1 MSQHFRM
8 IVGELGLLSGSRFK
22 FTAESFVF
30 HSAGIGMLGEISEP
44 PRAVLDGVVLQGA
57 PIIQSLDFA
66 DLRDHIQQLTDEHK
80 RRERQLMDENASLLK
95 QFNAAQ
101 AELRDGVGKVQE
113 KAAAREAEI
122 AERLAAL
129 LGNVNLACY
138 GVDDLVGRLR
148 DELADLDWMGSAKRM
163 AGG

>member
-1 MSQHFRM
+1 
-8 IVGELGLLSGSRFK
+8 
-22 FTAESFVF
+22 
-30 HSAGIGMLGEISEP
+30 MLGEISEP
-44 PRAVLDGVVLQGA
+44 PRAVLDGVVLQGT
-57 PIIQSLDFA
+57 PIIHSLDFA
-66 DLRDHIQQLTDEHK
+66 DLRDHIQQLTDGHK
-80 RRERQLMDENASLLK
+80 PRERQLMDENASLLK
-95 QFNAAQ
+95 QRNAAQ